1 MQRLKYH
8 HVIWAAKTTTT
19 TATKKAKTSKQKNNN
34 FKTKRYLNLPFR
46 ITCALITRA

>member
-19 TATKKAKTSKQKNNN
+19 TATTKAKKQIKNQKN
-34 FKTKRYLNLPFR
+34 KTNQKQANKKT
-46 ITCALITRA
+46 ITLKLKNI